1 VTAGLLLLAVGLIA
15 ANGFFVGAEFAVL
28 ASRRTRLEPLLRS
41 SRRARTALRAI
52 EQLPLMISA
61 CQFGI
66 TLASLGLGALAE
78 PVVASLLTDALA
90 TLHIPQELIHPLA
103 LAIALTLVS
112 CLHML
117 LGEMVPKNLALTGPE
132 RAAMILAPPLLLFV
146 QIFRPIIIGLTAIA
160 TAVLKLLRVT
170 PASEIGEVTDRDS
183 VAALIGESSEEGLL
197 KTNQHELLT
206 GALAFEETKAEA
218 VGLPLDTLVTV
229 DPDVTPGRVEQLV
242 AATGYSRFPVQAD
255 YRTPRRP
262 ELIGY
267 IHIADV
273 LDTDQARRNL
283 PLDHRWI
290 RPLGE
295 IRTTATLQSALATL
309 RRSGSHL
316 ARLIDDNGETQAV
329 IALED
334 ILEELVGEVRDAT
347 RQADDTPRPDRTSS

>member
-255 YRTPRRP
+255 YRTPSRP